1 MHSEQNIKKVA
12 RMFFHYLER
21 LGAETVLYNVQFV
34 ARLVS
39 SSIKPC
45 QLGESKLLLNCVE
58 VRWTN

>member
-21 LGAETVLYNVQFV
+21 LGAETVLYNVQF
-34 ARLVS
+34 AAPLVS
-39 SSIKPC
+39 SSIKQC
-45 QLGESKLLLNCVE
+45 QFGESKLLLNCVE